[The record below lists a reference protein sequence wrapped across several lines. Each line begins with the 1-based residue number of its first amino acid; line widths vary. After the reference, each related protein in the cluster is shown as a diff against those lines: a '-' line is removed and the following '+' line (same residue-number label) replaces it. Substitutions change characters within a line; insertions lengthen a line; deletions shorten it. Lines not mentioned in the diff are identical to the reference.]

1 MLMGASKQGIGRI
14 IKKTIGTFTYGKGE
28 WEGDKYEGKWK
39 NGKRHGHGTYTW
51 SNGVKFV
58 GEWKDGKRHG
68 HGTTWDNVTSP
79 TAENLKGV
87 GFLTPPVLPVGFCYS
102 DPNNSHWYLAKTV
115 DESGWSS
122 GDSCY
127 TPSGS
132 ITPYGG
138 QSCIGGSG
146 LTSCISACETAG
158 INCNSK

>member
-1 MLMGASKQGIGRI
+1 MRLLELIVTANNLYEIGFGNN
-14 IKKTIGTFTYGKGE
+14 T
-28 WEGDKYEGKWK
+28 
-39 NGKRHGHGTYTW
+39 
-51 SNGVKFV
+51 FV
-58 GEWKDGKRHG
+58 GVGNSGNIVRSTDN
-68 HGTTWDNVTSP
+68 GTTWANVTSP
-79 TAENLKGV
+79 TVSRLHAV
-87 GFLTPPVLPVGFCYS
+87 GFATTPVLPVGFCYS

-122 GDSCY
+122 GDSCF